1 MRLAALLTII
11 ISQILILGISTIS
24 ISADKLSFISTLVVV
39 LIVAFASSAL
49 LRNIQSLKVRN
60 NYIISSIIGVIL
72 AIFYYLWAKENVNAT
87 VDWLRETGIYFLMLF
102 IVLAALVLFFTKSKD
117 KQSTAR

>member
-60 NYIISSIIGVIL
+60 NYIISSIIGVIH

-117 KQSTAR
+117 KSSSVA

>member
-24 ISADKLSFISTLVVV
+24 LSADKLSLISTLVVV

-60 NYIISSIIGVIL
+60 NYIISSIVGVIL

-87 VDWLRETGIYFLMLF
+87 VDWLRDTGIYFLMLF
-102 IVLAALVLFFTKSKD
+102 IIIAALVLFFTKSKD
-117 KQSTAR
+117 KSSSVA

>member
-117 KQSTAR
+117 KSSSVA